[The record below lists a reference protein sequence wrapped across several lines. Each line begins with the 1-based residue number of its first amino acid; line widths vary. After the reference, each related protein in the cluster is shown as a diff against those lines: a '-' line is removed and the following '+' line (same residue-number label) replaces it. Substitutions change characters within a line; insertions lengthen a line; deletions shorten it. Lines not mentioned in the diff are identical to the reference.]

1 MLAGSKDPREA
12 GLQSHSC
19 GAVRERLWVDWT
31 DTESCDL
38 GYANIAE
45 GFVRRSNK
53 EFVQFLFVAMSSA
66 AEVQNHLYVAMDQKY
81 LSQEEFAVIYSQ
93 ADKTAR
99 IISGLITYLKTNQSS
114 WTSTRKTKETKK
126 TRETR

>member
-1 MLAGSKDPREA
+1 MLAGSKDTRSA
-12 GLQSHSC
+12 GLQ
-19 GAVRERLWVDWT
+19 GYWYDRVQKRLRADWT

-45 GFVRRSNK
+45 GFVRRSNR

>member
-1 MLAGSKDPREA
+1 M
-12 GLQSHSC
+12 
-19 GAVRERLWVDWT
+19 
-31 DTESCDL
+31 
-38 GYANIAE
+38 ANIAE
-45 GFVRRSNK
+45 GFVRRSNR

>member
-1 MLAGSKDPREA
+1 
-12 GLQSHSC
+12 
-19 GAVRERLWVDWT
+19 
-31 DTESCDL
+31 
-38 GYANIAE
+38 
-45 GFVRRSNK
+45 
-53 EFVQFLFVAMSSA
+53 
-66 AEVQNHLYVAMDQKY
+66 MDQKY